1 MVLSFFPPSPQRT
14 FLTIVVHGSSG
25 YFLRFSIFVSL
36 FWADSLFCFL
46 DIVPTEVL
54 FWQLLFILPVNTT
67 LCIQQYFLCCAQ
79 IKTWSLSDIEKTFP
93 CHQYFLSVSGLFV
106 SKILTIHLIYQTR
119 QLFFRGSVLTTFPVN
134 LFPRISNSN
143 GPGSIWTSNVVNTT
157 GSSASAF
164 QPMLIDFIFVSW
176 SIHSNKIWYVMSFIM
191 KTMNVGNLKNWQS
204 PCILRAQ
211 TAFYELCFWFFLIIL
226 DLDHAQSRLVFCLS
240 EACLY
245 VTYKPNTLRQRL
257 YQEFEMS
264 NILSTLDKV
273 GASMCGCDW
282 NWHSSLLTWEGG
294 KQDHLLSGEDGGSWE
309 IWNPCCWPGPGQ
321 TRYIKVIECSK
332 NYLQGGGYDYKQSFS
347 GRVSQLVI
355 MARALEA
362 DEVAQ
367 VRLTCFSI
375 LFRLI
380 FYSFVCFCFACLD
393 VFLEADEVA

>member
-211 TAFYELCFWFFLIIL
+211 TAFYCY
-226 DLDHAQSRLVFCLS
+226 CY
-240 EACLY
+240 C
-245 VTYKPNTLRQRL
+245 
-257 YQEFEMS
+257 
-264 NILSTLDKV
+264 
-273 GASMCGCDW
+273 
-282 NWHSSLLTWEGG
+282 
-294 KQDHLLSGEDGGSWE
+294 
-309 IWNPCCWPGPGQ
+309 
-321 TRYIKVIECSK
+321 
-332 NYLQGGGYDYKQSFS
+332 
-347 GRVSQLVI
+347 
-355 MARALEA
+355 
-362 DEVAQ
+362 
-367 VRLTCFSI
+367 
-375 LFRLI
+375 
-380 FYSFVCFCFACLD
+380 
-393 VFLEADEVA
+393 